1 MLQFL
6 KSQKIQSSRKQIRIK
21 EVRDNILVIPGN
33 KYCMLLETSSVNFEL
48 KSEAEQDV
56 LIESFQNFLNALP
69 CSLQVLI
76 RVRELDVDGYLE
88 QLKMNATHEKEPIYK
103 KQMNNYRDF
112 IKSLI
117 SGNKI
122 LTRKFYIIV
131 PSTSTDASDFQLIKE
146 QLQVSLDVI
155 IKGLEKMGMK
165 ARALES
171 LEILNLFYTF
181 YSPNLSKVQELSSE
195 TVKEVLQYGAVGI

>member
-1 MLQFL
+1 MLRFL

-69 CSLQVLI
+69 CNLQVLI
-76 RVRELDVDGYLE
+76 RVRELDVEGYLE
-88 QLKMNATHEKEPIYK
+88 QLKLNAKHEKEPIYK
-103 KQMNNYRDF
+103 NQMINYRDF
-112 IKSLI
+112 IKTLI

-131 PSTSTDASDFQLIKE
+131 PYTSTDSSDFQLIKE
-146 QLQVSLDVI
+146 QLQISLDIVV
-155 IKGLEKMGMK
+155 KGLVKMGMK
-165 ARALES
+165 ARTLES

-181 YSPNLSKVQELSSE
+181 YSPSLSRIQELSSK
-195 TVKEVLQYGAVGI
+195 TVKEVLQYGAVGV